1 MSDVATPLH
10 PSIAAFHVGDNRLYL
25 GGIPLDRL
33 AARIGTTPFF
43 AYDRGLMTERVA
55 VLRSALPPEV
65 HLHYAIKANPMPAV
79 VQHLSRLVDGFDV
92 ASVREMHVAL
102 DTGMVPDCVSFAG
115 PGKTVG
121 ELASAVA
128 AGIIL
133 HLESETEMESVA
145 MAARDLGIRPR
156 VAIRVNPDFEL
167 KSSGMKMGGGPKQ
180 FGVDAERVPEMMQR
194 VANLGFEFL
203 GFHIFSGSQN
213 LKAESLEEAQS
224 NTIDLAIR
232 LSASA
237 PAPIRHLN
245 IGGGYGIP
253 YFPSDKPL
261 DLVRVGRALRDQMRR
276 VRDKL
281 PGARIIVELG
291 RYLVGESGIY
301 VCRVIDRKI
310 SRGQVF
316 LVTDGGLHHQ
326 LAASGNFG
334 QVLRRNYPLAV
345 GSRMASGTRETV
357 TVVGCLC
364 TPLDLLGD
372 KVELPR
378 AEIGDLIVVFQSGA
392 YGSSAS
398 PAGFLSHPAAPE
410 VLV

>member
-1 MSDVATPLH
+1 VNEVAAPLH
-10 PSIAAFHVGDNRLYL
+10 PTISAFRVADNRLCV
-25 GGIPLDRL
+25 GGVPLDRL
-33 AARIGTTPFF
+33 AARVGSTPFF
-43 AYDRGLMTERVA
+43 AYDRALIAARVA
-55 VLRSALPPEV
+55 LLRKVLPPEV

-79 VQHLSRLVDGFDV
+79 VQHLSRFVDGFDV
-92 ASVREMHVAL
+92 ASVREMQVAL
-102 DTGMVPDCVSFAG
+102 DTGMAAELVSFAG
-115 PGKTVG
+115 PGKTAS

-128 AGIIL
+128 AGIVL
-133 HLESETEMESVA
+133 HVESETEIESIA
-145 MAARDLGIRPR
+145 MAARDLRVRPR
-156 VAIRVNPDFEL
+156 VAIRVNPDFDL

-180 FGVDAERVPEMMQR
+180 FGIDAELVPEMMRR

-213 LKAESLEEAQS
+213 LKAEALEEAQAK
-224 NTIDLAIR
+224 TIDLAIR
-232 LSASA
+232 LAADA
-237 PAPIRHLN
+237 PSPIRHLN

-253 YFPSDKPL
+253 YFPGDRPL
-261 DLVRVGRALRDQMRR
+261 DVERVGRALGDQMRR
-276 VRDKL
+276 VRERL
-281 PGARIIVELG
+281 AGARVIVELG
-291 RYLVGESGIY
+291 RYLVGEAGVY
-301 VCRVIDRKI
+301 VCRVLDRKV

-345 GSRMASGTRETV
+345 GTRMAGQARETV
-357 TVVGCLC
+357 SVVGCLC

-372 KVELPR
+372 KVDLPR

-392 YGSSAS
+392 YGLSAS
-398 PAGFLSHPAAPE
+398 PAAFLSHPPAVE